1 MHRLSNKPFFM
12 WLLTIPTY
20 LKYVATP
27 PCNLSLMA
35 CFGDINVSRGSVATY
50 AKCGWIFNT
59 HFTTYLPRNLPVK
72 NLNRLRF
79 DAIIVMS
86 LWPTFWPTLYA
97 GFTRRLFLA
106 IVCIHYVNVIHNR
119 KYIMYRNARRQRRT
133 ETRQYVETHTHPFN
147 GPLSRTTWV
156 SRYQKGKTYVDFT
169 EARDSE
175 WQWHQLGH
183 MQVCTSLQTDNHA
196 STPPL
201 CFL

>member
-20 LKYVATP
+20 LKYVATL

-119 KYIMYRNARRQRRT
+119 KYNVSQRAPPEADRATAICRN
-133 ETRQYVETHTHPFN
+133 THTP
-147 GPLSRTTWV
+147 V
-156 SRYQKGKTYVDFT
+156 
-169 EARDSE
+169 
-175 WQWHQLGH
+175 
-183 MQVCTSLQTDNHA
+183 
-196 STPPL
+196 
-201 CFL
+201 